1 MDYEVNGLAS
11 GRVRERGPE
20 RTNQPSAGRS
30 DAGERRYAGKKR
42 KGAPRTLGVMGTP
55 PPKKGSGAGG
65 DPGQGSSGVGVAG
78 PEVVVSGSPRRK
90 LRPEKHTRCASGVL
104 GKGTLANEKTARPSF
119 VGKG

>member
-1 MDYEVNGLAS
+1 MRSMVWLVAGLEN
-11 GRVRERGPE
+11 VVLNVL
-20 RTNQPSAGRS
+20 TNQVLADLMLVSVAMQ
-30 DAGERRYAGKKR
+30 ER
-42 KGAPRTLGVMGTP
+42 KGKAPPGPWGLWARP